1 MDSHS
6 KPIKVGRRQATGV
19 PRNIWSKKLV
29 CECGS
34 NFNRKIYHKNKD
46 GTTYCYI
53 CYNKK
58 SKPKNRF
65 KDICDTKEV
74 AEYLEILHRISIIE
88 KNYTIDY

>member
-6 KPIKVGRRQATGV
+6 RPIKLEENKHQALGYLK
-19 PRNIWSKKLV
+19 NLWSKKLL

-58 SKPKNRF
+58 SK
-65 KDICDTKEV
+65 TQE
-74 AEYLEILHRISIIE
+74 
-88 KNYTIDY
+88 